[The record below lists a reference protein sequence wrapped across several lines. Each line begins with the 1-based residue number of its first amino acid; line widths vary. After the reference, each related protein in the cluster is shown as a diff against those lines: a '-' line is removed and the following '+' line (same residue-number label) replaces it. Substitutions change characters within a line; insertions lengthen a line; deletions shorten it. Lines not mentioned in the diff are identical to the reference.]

1 MFMVVFIVLLLSA
14 SSSSTCAA
22 VLHCIMYYISGICLL
37 IICVVPR
44 RSISLL
50 WQVFNDI
57 ADGFGITEDEMQEI
71 FCDLAIELNISQT
84 SVKEKAVALFIILDT
99 DRNGLIDALELFGAI
114 AGISGM
120 RLREIFDF
128 LLCCYDFD
136 GIQQLTIDEVTLALK
151 SMSIGLSKIS
161 RNQKIPSEEV
171 IEQLVS
177 AMFVDISGQQSA
189 LAGTISL
196 RITEILDGLLAHGD
210 IWTWYVFYNN
220 SPQTKLQQY
229 DLRNTEVDY
238 ECENQRVV
246 LLGGV
251 SEKLALE
258 WNVRAKPPV
267 VTPAAGQEEAGAGGV
282 KGGKG
287 GKGPSA
293 NPTASEAAVVPKVPD
308 PWVSAAALL
317 TPLDFAYAQLPKAA
331 PGTAIEPQW
340 VYGYQSEKSRNNV
353 RYNALGHI
361 VYHVSRYAIVYNIES
376 HEQTIFTGHYNEI
389 LCLAMHPEGNIVATG
404 EMGAPDSKVLVW
416 LCCNTNTNPNAKKN
430 SNALEILFAETN
442 FHRNGVIH
450 VSFSLDGRLLGT
462 VGNDKY
468 HTLAVYNWAENTV
481 LFTSRVSEGNC
492 LCLAFMHDASS
503 NDTTVCVGGD
513 SYLCFWSKAAEGYA
527 PRPGNFSMHSSKQP
541 ITCVSSVHVRG
552 KKGGKG
558 AGASEDSSSGSGGG
572 GGSDQVVTGTASG
585 QLLLW
590 VDRNC
595 VKVVRAHEGAV
606 STIFA
611 SVHCILTGGKD
622 QRIRQW
628 TLKLEPGATFN
639 ISPFGRNPS
648 VRSICM
654 STDGTT
660 VLFGTRGADI
670 YEISA
675 IDGSDVRGGPI
686 ASGHSTGQLTSVAMH
701 PSKYEFVTCCDDCTV
716 RVWDLTTHTMIKMA
730 SFDAPGRH
738 LCYSPMG
745 DVIVIGLGSAVG
757 RSSTKSGA
765 YVVLNEEDL
774 SVVHEARDSAKP
786 ISLVKFSP
794 EGETLVVAADDG
806 PIYLY
811 AVQDEY
817 ELIGRCLR
825 HTMPVLHV
833 DFSADGEWIRTN
845 SAAKDLCFFN
855 TDDASLQ
862 SNLPAMRDVQ
872 WATHTCIYSW
882 HVKGVH
888 RTAYEGEEVTTLLTP
903 TENSNYVICGTSYGY
918 LKLMPFP
925 CAVDDAE
932 CHRSPAHMGPVT
944 DVQTTF
950 DQQKLITAGRTDRCV
965 VFWKVNTQAE
975 DPDVV
980 LLEQPESDDYAL
992 EVRGGSDIELDFMPS
1007 EADIPDCL
1015 LSERVQS
1022 TSANPALDTWL
1033 GQVVAPTNPVM
1044 QHTSIPDASLR
1055 LEHVYGYKC
1064 QTMRNNVRYG
1074 LNGDIVY
1081 VAAAVGVVVAPKSKA
1096 QRFFQGHT
1104 EGISAYA
1111 TSADGSLV
1119 ATGQLG
1125 VRPRVFVWSSE
1136 TCQALVS
1143 LSELQMKSVTALA
1156 FSSARDNY
1164 TLLAVVGLD
1173 DDHTISVYNWRL
1185 NYVVSKGYGGSNH
1198 ILDVCFSDN
1207 SRELTAVGVK
1217 YINMWNVSKRG
1228 MSNKRPVIGDIGRMQ
1243 PFLCVVYFADSTV
1256 VATSDGNLYSFV
1268 NYSLKSIMKA
1278 HEGAVNAMH
1287 VSMDGLQ
1294 LVTGGRDGACRVWNQ
1309 ALECVKEITVEGC
1322 ITSCSPRVRSVA
1334 FSPDRSRLVIG
1345 TRGAEIFEATIR
1357 DATAVSPKPV
1367 VSGHGIRELWGLAT
1381 HPTKEE
1387 FATCG
1392 DDCTIRIWDAKNR
1405 VVLRTLRMDAPARA
1419 ICYSPDGKYLA
1430 VGFGSTKLKK
1440 AGGKVAL
1447 SKEGSYVVLSVA
1459 DNLKMVHEGK
1469 DSDEQ
1474 IRVVRFSPDGKLFAV
1489 GSEDSRVCLYSVKEQ
1504 FARKCTISAHKAPIF
1519 SVDFNIESTYIQTV
1533 DATRR
1538 MCFSDCGSGVTIPTP
1553 AVLRDEKW
1561 STWSSPIGWPTLG
1574 IWAAQPAG
1582 AVPYVIQKSWSGLL
1596 LAVGNT
1602 GGKIQVVHN
1611 PCQDKAGF
1619 VSNAGHA
1626 GPISQVAWV
1635 AGDGML
1641 LTAGIKDHVVMQWKC
1656 MYDQTRESGNEG
1668 GLSCDDSQ
1676 VDMDGGMEFHAR
1688 DIVRT
1693 NNDLGL
1699 VNAEL
1704 WKSNIS
1710 PPSVVAATVNANLRP
1725 SEQAAL
1731 VAKESQRSA
1740 KEAFY
1745 EDGAVVTKPPFDV
1758 ILSHVYG
1765 IKIADCRN
1773 TLRYNAQGQL
1783 IYMAGTYGI
1792 VCDRDNDCRQK
1803 IYEGHKHVLI
1813 SMDVNAKGRLV
1824 ATGELANDPELHV
1837 WDASSTQSIA
1847 VFRNIH
1853 KRGIACVNFTPCSH
1867 YMVTLGQDLRNSVVI
1882 LHSPTGLWNDGYV
1895 SCSSGLTTQ
1904 KMLWCLS
1911 LENTSNEYPYVVG
1924 GNRCIYFFRAGG
1936 KSIERCRGVVG
1947 KKRKLQPI
1955 LCAAKGHP
1963 IATMVVVS
1971 DASSTGTGSSGSTKE
1986 TKGKKGTKKKG
1997 EEEKETTSDI
2007 LGGKNK
2013 SFAIDTASTGGV
2025 AVAPGGNGGGDLDA
2039 VPVPDYAPACLLLT
2053 GTVTGHIYVW
2063 VSNRVHMSVVAHDG
2077 SVNSI
2082 ITIQSGYVTGS
2093 KEGLVKIWN
2102 MQLKL
2107 VHTYNTLLNF
2117 IPRPLEFSVHA
2128 LAINQMGTKLSIG
2141 MKSGEVFEVV
2151 LATHSKACLLES
2163 HASRQLQA
2171 LAANPLNA
2179 DEFVTGGDD
2188 GVVRV
2193 WSSASRQCLRKNSAI
2208 EVAVRSACY
2217 SPDARF
2223 IAIGIGGN
2231 PRTAT
2236 KDGAFMVLEADS
2248 LEIVYEDRK
2257 AKKYISDVQYSP
2269 DGTFLAVGSQDGK
2282 LFFHDVRNAY
2292 TVVHSIEIPP
2302 KDTAILRMDF
2312 TTDSKTLRLS
2322 TSSEELFYYS
2332 AESGTL
2338 ILVPSNVRDCEW
2350 ASYNCIY
2357 SWNTQG
2363 IWRPAF
2369 DNVNVMSTA
2378 VAESSAM
2385 KGTRVKADVIPPSQ
2399 SNISLVATAYQNGD
2413 VRVFNYPCT
2422 SQFVSVVW

>member
-1 MFMVVFIVLLLSA
+1 M
-14 SSSSTCAA
+14 
-22 VLHCIMYYISGICLL
+22 
-37 IICVVPR
+37 PR

-57 ADGFGITEDEMQEI
+57 ADGFGITKDEMQEI
-71 FCDLAIELNISQT
+71 FCDLAIELNISQI
-84 SVKEKAVALFIILDT
+84 SIKEKAVALFLILDT

-120 RLREIFDF
+120 RLKEIFDF

-136 GIQQLTIDEVTLALK
+136 GIQELTIDEVTLALK
-151 SMSIGLSKIS
+151 SMSIGLSKIA
-161 RNQKIPSEEV
+161 NLKIPNEET

-177 AMFVDISGQQSA
+177 TMFVDISGKQSA
-189 LAGTISL
+189 LAGVVSL
-196 RITEILDGLLAHGD
+196 RITEIIDGLLAHGD
-210 IWTWYVFYNN
+210 IWTWYVFFNN
-220 SPQTKLQQY
+220 CPQCDLQQY
-229 DLRNTEVDY
+229 DIRNTEVDY
-238 ECENQRVV
+238 DCENQVIQ
-246 LLGGV
+246 LST

-267 VTPAAGQEEAGAGGV
+267 VLPAGKEPEKGA
-282 KGGKG
+282 KP
-287 GKGPSA
+287 GPKPASA
-293 NPTASEAAVVPKVPD
+293 NPAASPEAVTPKVLD
-308 PWVSAAALL
+308 PWVSAATLL
-317 TPLDFAYAQLPKAA
+317 TPLDFAYAQMPRVA
-331 PGTAIEPQW
+331 PGTAVEPQW
-340 VYGYQSEKSRNNV
+340 VYGYQAEKSRNNV
-353 RYNALGHI
+353 RYNSHGHV
-361 VYHVSRYAIVYNIES
+361 VYHVSRYAVVYNIES

-389 LCLAMHPEGNIVATG
+389 LCLAMHPDGNIVATG

-416 LCCNTNTNPNAKKN
+416 QCCNTNTNTNAKKN
-430 SNALEILFAETN
+430 SNAMEILFTDTT

-450 VSFSLDGRLLGT
+450 VAFSLDGKLLGT
-462 VGNDKY
+462 VGNDKF
-468 HTLAVYNWAENTV
+468 HTLAVYQWADKTM
-481 LFTSRVSEGNC
+481 LFTSRVGEGNC
-492 LCLAFMHDASS
+492 LCLSFMHDPAS
-503 NDTTVCVGGD
+503 NNTTVCVGGD
-513 SYLCFWSKAAEGYA
+513 SYLCFWSKTAEGFA

-541 ITCVSSVHVRG
+541 ITCVTSVHVRG
-552 KKGGKG
+552 KKGD
-558 AGASEDSSSGSGGG
+558 DS

-595 VKVVRAHEGAV
+595 VKVVRAHEGTV
-606 STIFA
+606 STIYA
-611 SVHCILTGGKD
+611 SVHSILTGGKD

-686 ASGHSTGQLTSVAMH
+686 ASGHSTGQLRSVTMH
-701 PSKYEFVTCCDDCTV
+701 PSKYEFATCCDDCTV

-730 SFDAPGRH
+730 SFDAPGRS

-745 DVIVIGLGSAVG
+745 DVLVIGLGSAVG
-757 RSSTKSGA
+757 RASTKAGA

-774 SVVHEARDSAKP
+774 SIVHEARDSAKP

-825 HTMPVLHV
+825 HTMPVLHI

-872 WATHTCIYSW
+872 WATHTCVYSW

-888 RTAYEGEEVTTLLTP
+888 RTAYEGEQVTTLLTP
-903 TENSNYVICGTSYGY
+903 TENSNYLVCGTSFGY
-918 LKLMPFP
+918 VKLMPFP

-932 CHRSPAHMGPVT
+932 CHRAPAHMGPVVG
-944 DVQTTF
+944 VQTTF
-950 DQQKLITAGRTDRCV
+950 DQQKMITAGLVDRCV
-965 VFWKVNTQAE
+965 VFWKVNTQVE

-980 LLEQPESDDYAL
+980 LLEHPESDDYAL
-992 EVRGGSDIELDFMPS
+992 EVRGGSDIEKDFMPD
-1007 EADIPDCL
+1007 EADVPDCL
-1015 LSERVQS
+1015 LSERAYS
-1022 TSANPALDTWL
+1022 ASANPALDTWL
-1033 GQVVAPTNPVM
+1033 GQVVAPTNPVP
-1044 QHTSIPDASLR
+1044 QHTSIPDTSLR

-1064 QTMRNNVRYG
+1064 QNMRNNVRYG

-1081 VAAAVGVVVAPKSKA
+1081 VAATVGVVVAPKSKA

-1104 EGISAYA
+1104 EAISAYT

-1136 TCQALVS
+1136 SCQALVS

-1164 TLLAVVGLD
+1164 ALLAVVGLD
-1173 DDHTISVYNWRL
+1173 DDHTISIYNWRL
-1185 NYVVSKGYGGSNH
+1185 NYVISKAYGGCSH
-1198 ILDVCFSDN
+1198 ILGVCFSDD
-1207 SRELTAVGVK
+1207 SKELTAVGVK
-1217 YINMWNVSKRG
+1217 YINMWNVSKRS
-1228 MSNKRPVIGDIGRMQ
+1228 MSNRRPVIGDIGRLQ
-1243 PFLCVVYFADSTV
+1243 PFLCVVYFAGTTV
-1256 VATSDGNLYSFV
+1256 VATSDGNLYTFV
-1268 NYSLKSIMKA
+1268 NYALKSIMKA
-1278 HEGAVNAMH
+1278 HEGAVNAMN
-1287 VSMDGLQ
+1287 VSLDGTQ

-1322 ITSCSPRVRSVA
+1322 ITSCCPRVRSVA

-1357 DATAVSPKPV
+1357 DATAVAPKPV
-1367 VSGHGIRELWGLAT
+1367 VAGHGIRELWGLAT

-1405 VVLRTLRMDAPARA
+1405 SVIRTLRMDAPARA
-1419 ICYSPDGKYLA
+1419 ITYSPDGKYLA

-1440 AGGKVAL
+1440 TGGKVAL

-1474 IRVVRFSPDGKLFAV
+1474 IRVVKFSPDGKMFAV
-1489 GSEDSRVCLYSVKEQ
+1489 GSEDSRVCLYAVKEQ
-1504 FARKCTISAHKAPIF
+1504 FARKCTIAAHKAPIF
-1519 SVDFNIESTYIQTV
+1519 SVDFNIESTYVQTV

-1538 MCFSDCGSGVTIPTP
+1538 MCYSDCGTGVTIPTP

-1574 IWAAQPAG
+1574 VWACQPAG

-1619 VSNAGHA
+1619 VANAGHA

-1635 AGDGML
+1635 AGDGKL
-1641 LTAGIKDHVVMQWKC
+1641 LTSGIKDHVVMQWKC
-1656 MYDQTRESGNEG
+1656 IYDQTRESGNEG

-1676 VDMDGGMEFHAR
+1676 VDMDCGMEFHPR
-1688 DIVRT
+1688 DIVRS
-1693 NNDLGL
+1693 NGDQGL
-1699 VNAEL
+1699 NNAEL

-1710 PPSVVAATVNANLRP
+1710 PPSVIAASVDANLRP

-1731 VAKESQRSA
+1731 IAKESQRSN
-1740 KEAFY
+1740 KDAFY
-1745 EDGAVVTKPPFDV
+1745 EDGAVITKPPFNV
-1758 ILSHVYG
+1758 VLNHVHG

-1773 TLRYNAQGQL
+1773 TIRYNEQGHL
-1783 IYMAGTYGI
+1783 VYMAGTYGI
-1792 VCDRDNDCRQK
+1792 ICDRNDECKQK
-1803 IYEGHKHVLI
+1803 IYQGHNHVLI
-1813 SMDVNAKGRLV
+1813 SIDVDSRGRLA
-1824 ATGELANDPELHV
+1824 ATGELANDPELHI
-1837 WDASSTQSIA
+1837 WDATSTQALS
-1847 VFRNIH
+1847 VFRGIH
-1853 KRGIACVNFTPCSH
+1853 KRGIACVNFTPCGH
-1867 YMVTLGQDLRNSVVI
+1867 YLVTLGQDLRNSVVV

-1911 LENTSNEYPYVVG
+1911 LENSSNEFPFVVG

-1955 LCAAKGHP
+1955 MCAVKGHP
-1963 IATMVVVS
+1963 IATMVAAGS
-1971 DASSTGTGSSGSTKE
+1971 ASGASSTGTGTASKDSS
-1986 TKGKKGTKKKG
+1986 KGTKKGTKKKS
-1997 EEEKETTSDI
+1997 EEESSSDI
-2007 LGGKNK
+2007 IGGKNK
-2013 SFAIDTASTGGV
+2013 SFSVDTASAG
-2025 AVAPGGNGGGDLDA
+2025 AVLAAPGGEGDELNTVTA
-2039 VPVPDYAPACLLLT
+2039 PDYAPPCLLLT

-2063 VSNRVHMSVVAHDG
+2063 VSNRVHLSVVAHDG

-2082 ITIQSGYVTGS
+2082 ITTRDGYVTGS

-2117 IPRPLEFSVHA
+2117 MPRPLEFSVHA
-2128 LAINQMGTKLSIG
+2128 LAINQTGSKLTVG

-2151 LATHSKACLLES
+2151 LGTHSKVCILES

-2171 LAANPLNA
+2171 LAANPLVP

-2193 WSSASRQCLRKNSAI
+2193 WSSVGRTCLRKNNSI

-2217 SPDARF
+2217 SPDAHF
-2223 IAIGIGGN
+2223 IAVGIGGN

-2236 KDGAFMVLEADS
+2236 KDGAFMVLEAES

-2257 AKKYISDVQYSP
+2257 AKKYISDLKFSP
-2269 DGTFLAVGSQDGK
+2269 DGAFLAVGSQDGR
-2282 LFFHDVRNAY
+2282 LFFHDVRNAFN
-2292 TVVHSIEIPP
+2292 VVHSIEIPP
-2302 KDTAILRMDF
+2302 KDTAVLRMDF
-2312 TTDSKTLRLS
+2312 STDSKTLRLS

-2332 AESGTL
+2332 SESGTL

-2350 ASYNCIY
+2350 ASYDCVY

-2363 IWRPAF
+2363 VWRAAYE
-2369 DNVNVMSTA
+2369 NVNVQATA
-2378 VAESSAM
+2378 VVESLAM
-2385 KGTRVKADVIPPSQ
+2385 KSTRVKSDVIPPSQ
-2399 SNISLVATAYQNGD
+2399 TNISLAAAAYQNGD

-2422 SQFVSVVW
+2422 SQFVSSVTFWCFQFSLC